1 MSTSSRT
8 VVSLVVLVAAAGLLS
23 MTAGSAGAQA
33 AVNVPVGDLWFCD
46 SASQNGVCT
55 TEINA
60 GDTVI
65 WNFSGASLPHTT
77 TACGDSCDSP
87 TDSPLW
93 DSGTV
98 SDGSAFQFTFDEPGT
113 YLYRCN
119 IHPSQMRGEIVVS
132 AAAPGRDDEPFD
144 EPADDDT
151 VGVIEPEIVAPP
163 SAGTGSSSGS
173 FSEGWLLGVLTV
185 GGAALAATGA
195 LGLARRRS

>member
-1 MSTSSRT
+1 MSTSTRL
-8 VVSLVVLVAAAGLLS
+8 VVSLVALIAAAAVLL

-33 AVNVPVGDLWFCD
+33 AVNVPVGDLWFCG

-163 SAGTGSSSGS
+163 SAGTGSPSGS
-173 FSEGWLLGVLTV
+173 SSVGWLLAVLTAV
-185 GGAALAATGA
+185 GAVLAATGA
-195 LGLARRRS
+195 LGLARRRL

>member
-1 MSTSSRT
+1 MSTSTRL
-8 VVSLVVLVAAAGLLS
+8 VVSLVALIAAAGLLL
-23 MTAGSAGAQA
+23 MTAGSTGAQA

-55 TEINA
+55 TEIGA

-132 AAAPGRDDEPFD
+132 AAAPGRDDKPFD

-163 SAGTGSSSGS
+163 SAGTGSPSGS
-173 FSEGWLLGVLTV
+173 SSVGWLLAVLTAV
-185 GGAALAATGA
+185 GAVLAATGA
-195 LGLARRRS
+195 FGLARRRL

>member
-1 MSTSSRT
+1 MSISTRL
-8 VVSLVVLVAAAGLLS
+8 VVSLVALIAAAGLLL

-55 TEINA
+55 TEIDA

-77 TACGDSCDSP
+77 TNCGDSCDSA
-87 TDSPLW
+87 DGLLW
-93 DSGTV
+93 DSGTI
-98 SDGSAFQFTFDEPGT
+98 SDGSAFQFTFDGAGT

-119 IHPSQMRGEIVVS
+119 IHPSQMRGQIIVNEG
-132 AAAPGRDDEPFD
+132 ADQEPVD
-144 EPADDDT
+144 ITLPDDDT

-163 SAGTGSSSGS
+163 SAGTGSPSGS
-173 FSEGWLLGVLTV
+173 SSVVWLVAVLTA
-185 GGAALAATGA
+185 GGVALAATGA
-195 LGLARRRS
+195 VGLARRRL